1 MIDDL
6 RKDEVLLNCVLIEPV
21 QQTPPSIP
29 PLLTSK
35 RLFMHRLLPSV
46 KHLLSIFLFFSPFF
60 LMAQSSR
67 ITGIVLSAEDNK
79 PLSGVTV
86 QVKGKAAGTSTDEN
100 GSFSIAAGLNEVLTI
115 SYVGYEEQDY
125 IVRVLENNE
134 IRLARTSSILQDV
147 VVVGYNTQRRAD
159 VTGSVGTVNVKEIK
173 SLPTPSVGDAIQ
185 GKAAGVQI
193 ISSGA
198 PGNNPEIRI
207 RGISTI
213 NNNSPLLVIDGV
225 PTQSGLNQI
234 NLDDVES
241 IQVLKDAS
249 AAAIY
254 GARGANGVLII
265 TTKRGKGAGSQLN
278 FNAYY
283 GVQSVA
289 RQIDMLNASQFAT
302 LHNEIMENG
311 NMVTNPAF
319 GNPDTLGVGTDWLG
333 ILLSPANLQNYTLSY
348 SSNTPKTNYYVSGNI
363 MNQEGIVLN
372 TSFKRYIL
380 QFNTD
385 TKLYENLRFG
395 NSLTINHDVKKSGD
409 WSIHNALIALPT
421 QPIYNADGSW
431 SGPTGLP
438 HYVGDVANPI
448 GKATIVENTTL
459 GYNLRGSMYGELTL
473 LKGLRF
479 KSSVAAEASFWQTNN
494 WSPKYNWQTY
504 EQREHYLGKASN
516 KSINWVWDNT
526 LTYDKTF
533 GNDHKLTALVGYSAQ
548 ENRFDFIGGSVDS
561 GFVSNAIRQ
570 FGSINDLTPRLNGNA
585 NEWSLLSLFGRLN
598 YAYKDKYLLTAT
610 LRRDGSS
617 RFGAANRWGLFP
629 SGSVAW
635 RLSEEEFF
643 DVPSVND
650 LKLRAGYGQTGNQEI
665 GLYTFASLLDIRQTN
680 FNNQFATSIYPN
692 FMPNPNVRW
701 EAVEQMNLGLDATL
715 FNNRV
720 NVILDGYIKNTL
732 DMLVPYRVPAISGYS
747 DIYVPMIN
755 AGKVR
760 NRGVELTLNT
770 INTKN
775 NPLVWNT
782 SLNFSYN
789 QNEIVKL
796 YDSIP
801 MNLGSLGL
809 NNYVARVQEG
819 YPINVFYGYVTNGIF
834 QTQKDVDQSAE
845 QVRGT
850 SPANS
855 TAAGDIRFKDVNND
869 GVINELDR
877 QFLGNPNP
885 KFIFGMTNS
894 FEYKGLDL
902 SVFIQGISGNK
913 IYNATR
919 IALEGMSV
927 AQNQSVGTL
936 NRWTGPGTSNTMPR
950 AVFSDP
956 NSNNRVSDRYLEDG
970 SYLRIKNVTLG
981 YTLPKRLI
989 DAAHMTSAR
998 FYLSAQNLFTFTD
1011 YSGIDPEVSG
1021 NGIDQAVYPVT
1032 RTITFGINLN
1042 F

>member
-1 MIDDL
+1 MQCKPLVLNHLLPIL
-6 RKDEVLLNCVLIEPV
+6 VVLLLPF
-21 QQTPPSIP
+21 T
-29 PLLTSK
+29 LL
-35 RLFMHRLLPSV
+35 
-46 KHLLSIFLFFSPFF
+46 
-60 LMAQSSR
+60 AQGKKL
-67 ITGIVLSAEDNK
+67 TGTVLSAEDNK
-79 PLSGVTV
+79 PLPGVSL
-86 QVKGKAAGTSTDEN
+86 QVKGKTTGTSTDEN
-100 GSFSIAAGLNEVLTI
+100 GTFSITASENDVLTI
-115 SYVGYEEQDY
+115 SYVGYESVDHVVGASNNIQ
-125 IVRVLENNE
+125 IKLVRS
-134 IRLARTSSILQDV
+134 ASTLQDV
-147 VVVGYNTQRRAD
+147 VVVGYNTQRRGD
-159 VTGSVGTVNVKEIK
+159 VTGSVGTVNVKEMK

-193 ISSGA
+193 ISSGS

-234 NLDDVES
+234 NMDDVES

-283 GVQSVA
+283 GIQSVA
-289 RQIDMLNASQFAT
+289 RKIDMLNASQFAT

-311 NMVTNPAF
+311 GVQRNPAF
-319 GNPDTLGVGTDWLG
+319 GNPDTLGQGTDWLG
-333 ILLSPANLQNYTLSY
+333 VLLSPAALQNYTISY
-348 SSNTPKTNYYVSGNI
+348 SANTPKTNYYVSGNI
-363 MNQEGIVLN
+363 LNQEGIVLN

-385 TKLYENLRFG
+385 TKLFENLRFG
-395 NSLTINHDVKKSGD
+395 NSLTLNHDIKKNGD

-431 SGPTGLP
+431 SGPVGLP
-438 HYVGDVANPI
+438 NHVGDVTNPI
-448 GKATIVENTTL
+448 GKATMVENSTL
-459 GYNLRGSMYGELTL
+459 GYNLRGSMYGELTV
-473 LKGLRF
+473 LKGLSI
-479 KSSVAAEASFWQTNN
+479 KSSIAAEASFWNTRT
-494 WSPKYNWQTY
+494 WSPKYNWQPNP
-504 EQREHYLGKASN
+504 QRDSYLGQASN

-526 LTYDKTF
+526 LTYDQTF
-533 GNDHKLTALVGYSAQ
+533 GGIHKLTALLGTSAQ
-548 ENRFDFIGGSVDS
+548 ENRFDYISGSLDS
-561 GFVSNAIRQ
+561 GFISDVTQQ
-570 FGSINDLTPRLNGNA
+570 FNGANDLTPRLNGSG
-585 NEWSLLSLFGRLN
+585 NEWSLLSYFARVN
-598 YAYKDKYLLTAT
+598 YGYKDKYLLTGT
-610 LRRDGSS
+610 VRRDGSS
-617 RFGAANRWGLFP
+617 RFGPKNRWGVFP

-635 RLSEEEFF
+635 RISKEDFF
-643 DVPSVND
+643 EVPYMND
-650 LKLRAGYGQTGNQEI
+650 LKLRAGYGLTGNQEI
-665 GLYTFASLLDIRQTN
+665 GLYTFASVLDIRQTN
-680 FNNQFATSIYPN
+680 FNNQYVTSVYPN

-701 EAVEQMNLGLDATL
+701 EAVEQMNIGLDATL

-720 NVILDGYIKNTL
+720 NIILDGYIKNTQE
-732 DMLVPYRVPAISGYS
+732 MLVPYRVPAISGYS
-747 DIYVPMIN
+747 DEVVPPIN
-755 AGKVR
+755 AGKVQ

-770 INTKN
+770 TNTKN
-775 NPLVWNT
+775 NPLSWNT

-789 QNEIVKL
+789 QNEIIKL

-801 MNLGSLGL
+801 MNVGSLGL
-809 NNYVARVQEG
+809 NNYVARIQEG

-834 QTQKDVDQSAE
+834 QTQKEVDESAE
-845 QVRGT
+845 QVKGT
-850 SPANS
+850 APSNG

-869 GVINELDR
+869 GVINEKDR

-894 FEYKGLDL
+894 FEYKGFDL
-902 SVFIQGISGNK
+902 SVFVQGISGNK

-927 AQNQSVGTL
+927 AQNQSTATL
-936 NRWTGPGTSNTMPR
+936 NRWAGPGTSNTMPR

-989 DAAHMTSAR
+989 ERVHMTSAR
-998 FYLSAQNLFTFTD
+998 FYLSGQNLYTFTD

-1021 NGIDQAVYPVT
+1021 NGIDQAVYPIT
-1032 RTITFGINLN
+1032 RTITFGVNLN